1 MPPSLLARV
10 RRTPRGLPAPPA
22 VRRVIRLNN
31 GFQLLFNLLWWL
43 PVFYQYQREAGLSDG
58 QIFGIQSVYYVAFC
72 LLEIPTGFVAD
83 RIGGRRCLQL
93 GAAVMTGANLLPVAL
108 PSATGFLLHFLAI
121 AAARSLVSGASS
133 AYLYDYLHAQGAGAH
148 YVQAEGTARALGLWA
163 KIACWPLVGVLM
175 GFQHQAPYLLTAA
188 CTLGSLAC
196 ASALPALPA
205 GPTGATGAGRA
216 GAGRPAGGY
225 LDSAR
230 HALAVLRTSRSLGP
244 LMVQGVAIFTLAR
257 ICQVNL
263 FQPLLLAKAVPL
275 AEHGAVLSAMTVAE
289 AVGSARPGW
298 VRARLSDTAAVTV
311 LSVVMALSLAATSL
325 SGALATVGWLC
336 VFAAATGL
344 AYPVQRN
351 LINAA
356 IPATPY
362 RATLL
367 SLESIIDRGVCA
379 LVALAVGGYL
389 AAGRLDALLVHAALG
404 TGVLLAVVAL
414 ALRRARRGAGP
425 APQKTAAPQETPAPA
440 AATPAAAPRAP
451 ADQQ

>member
-1 MPPSLLARV
+1 MPPSLLARA
-10 RRTPRGLPAPPA
+10 PRALPAPPP

-43 PVFYQYQREAGLSDG
+43 PVFYQYQRQAGLTDN

-83 RIGGRRCLQL
+83 RIGRRRCLQL
-93 GAAVMTGANLLPVAL
+93 GAAVMTAANLLPVAL

-133 AYLYDYLHAQGAGAH
+133 AYLYDYLHAEGAGAH
-148 YVQAEGTARALGLWA
+148 YVQAEGTARAFGLWA

-175 GFQHQAPYLLTAA
+175 GIQHQAPYLLTAA

-196 ASALPALPA
+196 ATALPALPEA
-205 GPTGATGAGRA
+205 PA
-216 GAGRPAGGY
+216 GAARPGGERPAGGY

-230 HALAVLRTSRSLGP
+230 HALAVLRGSRALGP

-275 AEHGAVLSAMTVAE
+275 ADHGAVLSAMTVAE

-298 VRARLSDTAAVTV
+298 VRARMSDTAAVTL

-325 SGALATVGWLC
+325 SGAMATVGWLC

-356 IPATPY
+356 IPPTPY

-414 ALRRARRGAGP
+414 ALRRVRR
-425 APQKTAAPQETPAPA
+425 A
-440 AATPAAAPRAP
+440 AARPA